1 MTVSL
6 CRHCCWADRWLVLR
20 DQLLYTDRT
29 LRLACALPL
38 RSRPVPAVGVPYG
51 LQYRPCASP
60 LPAPLAFRL
69 RLLPPSFSLFF
80 PDLFSSFLLSRH
92 LVFSPHNP
100 PKHNAFLSIPLRLL
114 SSLFILFSVRSFSS
128 SLPTCTSSYS
138 SLSCFTTCITP
149 HPALPDGAPPITLFQ
164 STPSPCRHTS
174 THTTSNSSTSS
185 NMLPLLPTW
194 LLPPTTTMAA
204 APEEAPGWP
213 RRTPRGSS
221 GA

>member
-1 MTVSL
+1 MTSCSTLTVRYASRAPFPCGLVRSL
-6 CRHCCWADRWLVLR
+6 RSAYR
-20 DQLLYTDRT
+20 TDYST
-29 LRLACALPL
+29 ALALPHCRPL
-38 RSRPVPAVGVPYG
+38 LLFAFGRS
-51 LQYRPCASP
+51 
-60 LPAPLAFRL
+60 LPRSL
-69 RLLPPSFSLFF
+69 LFF